1 MSKGSARRP
10 TSLADNELN
19 KRWEAI
25 FGKKQKC
32 PVCNSKEYQQKS
44 TVQYNMEVDYKQC
57 NDCGDKFDIG

>member
-25 FGKKQKC
+25 FKKPKC
-32 PVCNSKEYQQKS
+32 PICGSKEYTQHQS
-44 TVQYNMEVDYKQC
+44 VQRNQELGYKNC
-57 NDCGDKFDIG
+57 NECHANFDLG